1 MKILQAIFSLGI
13 GGAESFVIDLCN
25 ELCIDNDVT
34 LCVIQDDRIKANVC
48 QKSKLNNKVRY
59 VNLGCRKG
67 YTINGFLKFYKLIKE
82 IKPDVVHAHL
92 CGLMLVL
99 PSLFLRKSKYI
110 FTIHNLVNI
119 AVHGKFEK
127 KIYGYLFKKKYVR
140 PVTIS
145 KLCYDSYTNF
155 FGRNDSIKIDNGIS
169 LPVLSEKFLDVKNEI
184 NSYKIHDDDLV
195 FIHAARCSK
204 QKNQD
209 LLIDTFNKLEDEH
222 VVLLVLGTNFDTVG
236 KSLKDRA
243 NKNIY
248 FLGEKINMGDYL
260 ANSDYFVLSSNFE
273 GLPISL
279 LEAMALKLIPVCTP
293 VGGIPDVIT
302 NDKIGFLSKDVEA
315 INFELTVRN
324 AIHNTCKI
332 DRNSIFDVYQRKFS
346 MTTCANKYMDLYNE

>member
-1 MKILQAIFSLGI
+1 MKILQAIFALGV

-25 ELCIDNDVT
+25 ELCIDNEVI
-34 LCVIQDDRIKANVC
+34 LCVIQNDKIKENTY

-67 YTINGFLKFYKLIKE
+67 YTINGFFKFYKLIKKT
-82 IKPDVVHAHL
+82 KPDVVHAHL

-99 PSLFLRKSKYI
+99 PSLFLKKNKYV

-127 KIYGYLFKKKYVR
+127 KIYGYLFKKKYIY

-145 KLCYDSYTNF
+145 KLCYDSYTKF
-155 FGRNDSIKIDNGIS
+155 FARNDSVKIDNGIS
-169 LPVLSEKFLDVKNEI
+169 QPQLSEKFLDVKNEI

-209 LLIDTFNKLEDEH
+209 LLIDTFNKLDNEH
-222 VVLLVLGTNFDTVG
+222 VILLVLGTNFDTVG
-236 KSLKDRA
+236 KSLKKRA
-243 NKNIY
+243 HKNIY
-248 FLGEKINMGDYL
+248 FLGEKINMGDYF
-260 ANSDYFVLSSNFE
+260 ANSDYFILSSNFE

-279 LEAMALKLIPVCTP
+279 LEAMAFKLIPVCTP

-302 NDKIGFLSKDVEA
+302 NGKTGYLSKDVEA
-315 INFELTVRN
+315 RDFELTVRN
-324 AIHNTCKI
+324 AIHNIYNI
-332 DRNSIFDVYQRKFS
+332 DRNDIFYVYQRKFS
-346 MTTCANKYMDLYNE
+346 MITCAKKYMDLYNE